1 MLNELIAYADTQMD
15 APEPG
20 FKPKEVRWALE
31 FTNDGQFIN
40 IIELGNAGD
49 KKNRGKLF
57 QKCPDFSQSEIV
69 SWGYRHFLVDSA
81 EVVCCHTKETDGEK
95 LEKISAKHNT
105 FTYLLKLA
113 STKVESLDNI
123 SKALED
129 ESILKRIQAILEEK
143 KAKPTDSTTIRVDGN
158 TLLDSS
164 IWHVWWRSFREEQSI
179 NKKNAKSNI
188 IAEANRVSFLSGK
201 SVTPLSTHPKVSG
214 LSDVGGLS
222 SGTTLIGFDKDSFCS
237 YGFEQGENATVGESE
252 AAQYRAA
259 LDELIKN
266 YSTTF
271 ANIKMVHWYKNST
284 LKNSEDPFD
293 ILTRGDDENN
303 ALRAQQQIQKF
314 LSSIKTGTKASLGDN
329 QYYCLALSATGGR
342 VMIRDWTQGK
352 IKTLAE
358 NIRLWFDDFAIVC
371 RSGGNTLASS
381 PKFYAV
387 LGSLVRDIK
396 DISSPLVVKIWHSAI
411 TGSKLPRPALSMAL
425 THIKSEIYKDK
436 AKTKANT
443 KDKAKDEAV
452 LHAGIG
458 LVKAYLLR
466 YYRETEGGNEMA
478 ENLKKF
484 LNPDHPSPAYQCGR
498 LMAYFASLQYRAL
511 GDVGAGVIQRYYAS
525 ASTTPALVIGRL
537 TTLAQF
543 HLNKLKN
550 KGTYWYEQQIAEV
563 FTKIENNIPS
573 ALSLEEQSLFAL
585 GYYQQM
591 AEIRT
596 KNETQSIGDASDCLN
611 STEDAVTD

>member
-20 FKPKEVRWALE
+20 FKPKQVRWAIE
-31 FTNDGQFIN
+31 FTSDGQFIN
-40 IIELGNAGD
+40 IIELGNAGE
-49 KKNRGKLF
+49 KNNRGKLF

-81 EVVCCHTKETDGEK
+81 EVVCCHTKEKDGGK
-95 LEKISAKHNT
+95 FEKISAKHNT

-129 ESILKRIQAILEEK
+129 ESILKRIQAILEGK
-143 KAKPTDSTTIRVDGN
+143 KAKPTDSTTIRVDGK
-158 TLLDSS
+158 TLLELS
-164 IWHVWWRSFREEQSI
+164 IWHDWWRSFREDQSLNKNNTKTNSFDKI
-179 NKKNAKSNI
+179 NRK
-188 IAEANRVSFLSGK
+188 SFLSGK

-266 YSTTF
+266 HSTTF
-271 ANIKMVHWYKNST
+271 ANIKIVHWYKNST
-284 LKNSEDPFD
+284 LENSEDPLD
-293 ILTRGDDENN
+293 ILTRGDDESN

-314 LSSIKTGTKASLGDN
+314 LSSIRTGKKINLGDN

-358 NIRLWFDDFAIVC
+358 NISLWFDDFAIVS
-371 RSGGNTLASS
+371 RNGGNTLASS

-387 LGSLVRDIK
+387 LGSIVRDIK
-396 DISSPLVVKIWHSAI
+396 DISSPLVVQIWRSAI

-425 THIKSEIYKDK
+425 ERIKS
-436 AKTKANT
+436 ALC
-443 KDKAKDEAV
+443 KDEV
-452 LHAGIG
+452 VFHAGIG

-478 ENLKKF
+478 ENMKKF

-511 GDVGAGVIQRYYAS
+511 GDVGAGVVQRYYAS

-550 KGTYWYEQQIAEV
+550 KGTYWYEQQIGEV
-563 FTKIENNIPS
+563 FAKIGDNIPTT
-573 ALSLEEQSLFAL
+573 LSLEEQSLFAL

-596 KNETQSIGDASDCLN
+596 KKDNQSMGDVSDCVN
-611 STEDAVTD
+611 ATEDAVAD

>member
-20 FKPKEVRWALE
+20 FKPKQVRWAIE
-31 FTNDGQFIN
+31 FTSDGQFIN
-40 IIELGNAGD
+40 IIELGNAGE
-49 KKNRGKLF
+49 KNNRGKLF

-81 EVVCCHTKETDGEK
+81 EVVCCHTKEKDGGK
-95 LEKISAKHNT
+95 FEKISAKHNT

-129 ESILKRIQAILEEK
+129 ESILKRIQAILEGK
-143 KAKPTDSTTIRVDGN
+143 KAKPTDSTTIRVDGK
-158 TLLDSS
+158 TLLELS
-164 IWHVWWRSFREEQSI
+164 IWHDWWRSFREDQSLNKNNTKTNSFDKI
-179 NKKNAKSNI
+179 NRK
-188 IAEANRVSFLSGK
+188 SFLSGK

-237 YGFEQGENATVGESE
+237 YGFEQGENATVGESD

-266 YSTTF
+266 HSTTF
-271 ANIKMVHWYKNST
+271 ANIKIVHWYKNST
-284 LKNSEDPFD
+284 LENSEDPLD
-293 ILTRGDDENN
+293 ILTRGDDESN

-314 LSSIKTGTKASLGDN
+314 LSSIRTGKKINLGDN

-358 NIRLWFDDFAIVC
+358 NISLWFDDFAIVS
-371 RSGGNTLASS
+371 RNGGNTLASS

-387 LGSLVRDIK
+387 LGSIVRDIK
-396 DISSPLVVKIWHSAI
+396 DISSPLVVQIWRSAI

-425 THIKSEIYKDK
+425 ERIKS
-436 AKTKANT
+436 ALC
-443 KDKAKDEAV
+443 KDEVV

-478 ENLKKF
+478 ENMKKF

-511 GDVGAGVIQRYYAS
+511 GDVGAGVVQRYYAS

-550 KGTYWYEQQIAEV
+550 KGTYWYEQQIGEV
-563 FTKIENNIPS
+563 FAKIGDNIPTT
-573 ALSLEEQSLFAL
+573 LSLEEQSLFAL

-596 KNETQSIGDASDCLN
+596 KKDNQSMGDVSDCVN
-611 STEDAVTD
+611 ATEDAVAD

>member
-20 FKPKEVRWALE
+20 FKPKQVRWALE
-31 FTNDGQFIN
+31 FTSDGQFIN

-57 QKCPDFSQSEIV
+57 KKCPDFSQSEIV

-81 EVVCCHTKETDGEK
+81 EVVCCFTKETDGEK

-123 SKALED
+123 STALED
-129 ESILKRIQAILEEK
+129 ESILERIQAILEEK
-143 KAKPTDSTTIRVDGN
+143 KAKPTDSMTIRVDGKAF
-158 TLLDSS
+158 LESS
-164 IWHVWWRSFREEQSI
+164 IWHDWWRSFREEQSFS
-179 NKKNAKSNI
+179 KNNTKTDTVVKT
-188 IAEANRVSFLSGK
+188 NRNSFLSGK
-201 SVTPLSTHPKVSG
+201 LVTPLSTHPKVSG

-237 YGFEQGENATVGESE
+237 YGFDQGENATVGESD

-271 ANIKMVHWYKNST
+271 ANIKIVHWYKSNP
-284 LKNSEDPFD
+284 LENSEDPLD

-303 ALRAQQQIQKF
+303 AFRAQQQIQKF

-329 QYYCLALSATGGR
+329 QYYCLVLSATGGR

-352 IKTLAE
+352 VKTLAE
-358 NIRLWFDDFAIVC
+358 NILMWFDDFAIVC

-396 DISSPLVVKIWHSAI
+396 DISSPLVVQIWRSAI
-411 TGSKLPRPALSMAL
+411 TGGKLPRPPLSMAL
-425 THIKSEIYKDK
+425 ERIKS
-436 AKTKANT
+436 ALC
-443 KDKAKDEAV
+443 KDEAV

-484 LNPDHPSPAYQCGR
+484 LNPNHPSPAYQCGR

-511 GDVGAGVIQRYYAS
+511 GDVGAGVVQRYYAS
-525 ASTTPALVIGRL
+525 ASTTPALVIGRM

-550 KGTYWYEQQIAEV
+550 KGAFWYEQQIAEI
-563 FTKIENNIPS
+563 FAQIENNIPS
-573 ALSLEEQSLFAL
+573 TLSLEEQSLFAL

-596 KNETQSIGDASDCLN
+596 KKENQSMGDASDFVI
-611 STEDAVTD
+611 STEDAVND

>member
-20 FKPKEVRWALE
+20 FKPKQVRWAIE
-31 FTNDGQFIN
+31 FTSDGQFIN
-40 IIELGNAGD
+40 IIELGNAGE
-49 KKNRGKLF
+49 KNNRGKLF

-81 EVVCCHTKETDGEK
+81 EVVCCHTKEKDGGK
-95 LEKISAKHNT
+95 FEKISAKHNT

-129 ESILKRIQAILEEK
+129 ESILKRIQAILEGK
-143 KAKPTDSTTIRVDGN
+143 KAKPTDSTTIRVDGK
-158 TLLDSS
+158 TLLELS
-164 IWHVWWRSFREEQSI
+164 IWHDWWRSFREDQSLNKNNTKTNSFDKI
-179 NKKNAKSNI
+179 NRK
-188 IAEANRVSFLSGK
+188 SFLSGK

-237 YGFEQGENATVGESE
+237 YGFEQGENATVGESD

-266 YSTTF
+266 HSTTF
-271 ANIKMVHWYKNST
+271 ANIKIVHWYKNST
-284 LKNSEDPFD
+284 LENSEDPLD
-293 ILTRGDDENN
+293 ILTRGDDESN

-314 LSSIKTGTKASLGDN
+314 LSSIRTGKKINLGDN

-358 NIRLWFDDFAIVC
+358 NISLWFDDFAIVS
-371 RSGGNTLASS
+371 RNGGNTLASS

-387 LGSLVRDIK
+387 LGSIVRDIK
-396 DISSPLVVKIWHSAI
+396 DISSPLVVQIWRSAI

-425 THIKSEIYKDK
+425 ERIKS
-436 AKTKANT
+436 ALC
-443 KDKAKDEAV
+443 KDEVV

-478 ENLKKF
+478 ENMKKF

-511 GDVGAGVIQRYYAS
+511 GDVGAGVVQRYYAS

-550 KGTYWYEQQIAEV
+550 KGTYWYEQQIGEV
-563 FTKIENNIPS
+563 FAKIGDNIPTT
-573 ALSLEEQSLFAL
+573 LSLEEQSLFL
-585 GYYQQM
+585 IYLLLHVYLHFLSHYTLYL
-591 AEIRT
+591 IRF
-596 KNETQSIGDASDCLN
+596 LLL
-611 STEDAVTD
+611 

>member
-20 FKPKEVRWALE
+20 FKPKQVRWAIE
-31 FTNDGQFIN
+31 FTSDGQFIN
-40 IIELGNAGD
+40 IIELGNAGE
-49 KKNRGKLF
+49 KNNRGKLF

-81 EVVCCHTKETDGEK
+81 EVVCCHTKEKDGGK
-95 LEKISAKHNT
+95 FEKISAKHNT

-129 ESILKRIQAILEEK
+129 ESILKRIQAILEGK
-143 KAKPTDSTTIRVDGN
+143 KAKPTDSTTIRVDGK
-158 TLLDSS
+158 TLLELS
-164 IWHVWWRSFREEQSI
+164 IWHDWWRSFREDQSLNKNNTKTNSFDKI
-179 NKKNAKSNI
+179 NRK
-188 IAEANRVSFLSGK
+188 SFLSGK

-237 YGFEQGENATVGESE
+237 YGFEQGENATVGESD

-266 YSTTF
+266 HSTTF
-271 ANIKMVHWYKNST
+271 ANIKIVHWYKNST
-284 LKNSEDPFD
+284 LENSEDPLD
-293 ILTRGDDENN
+293 ILTRGDDESN

-314 LSSIKTGTKASLGDN
+314 LSSIRTGKKINLGDN

-358 NIRLWFDDFAIVC
+358 NISLWFDDFAIVS
-371 RSGGNTLASS
+371 RNGGNTLASS

-387 LGSLVRDIK
+387 LGSIVRDIK
-396 DISSPLVVKIWHSAI
+396 DISSPLVVQIWRSAI

-425 THIKSEIYKDK
+425 ERIKS
-436 AKTKANT
+436 ALC
-443 KDKAKDEAV
+443 KDEVV

-478 ENLKKF
+478 ENMKKF

-511 GDVGAGVIQRYYAS
+511 GDVGAGVVQRYYAS

-550 KGTYWYEQQIAEV
+550 KGTYWYEQQIGEV
-563 FTKIENNIPS
+563 FAKIGDNIPTT
-573 ALSLEEQSLFAL
+573 LFLEEQSLFAL

-596 KNETQSIGDASDCLN
+596 KKDNQSMGDVSDCVN
-611 STEDAVTD
+611 ATEDAVAD

>member
-20 FKPKEVRWALE
+20 FKPKQVRWAIE
-31 FTNDGQFIN
+31 FTSDGQFIN
-40 IIELGNAGD
+40 IIELGNAGE
-49 KKNRGKLF
+49 KNNRGKLF

-81 EVVCCHTKETDGEK
+81 EVVCCHTKEKDGGK
-95 LEKISAKHNT
+95 FEKISAKHNT

-129 ESILKRIQAILEEK
+129 ESILKRIQAILEGK
-143 KAKPTDSTTIRVDGN
+143 KAKPTDSTTIRVDGK
-158 TLLDSS
+158 TLLELS
-164 IWHVWWRSFREEQSI
+164 IWHDWWRSFREDQSLNKNNTKTNSFDKI
-179 NKKNAKSNI
+179 NRK
-188 IAEANRVSFLSGK
+188 SFLSGK

-237 YGFEQGENATVGESE
+237 YGFEQGENATVGESD

-259 LDELIKN
+259 FDELIKN
-266 YSTTF
+266 HSTTF
-271 ANIKMVHWYKNST
+271 ANIKIVHWYKNST
-284 LKNSEDPFD
+284 LENSEDPLD
-293 ILTRGDDENN
+293 ILTRGDDESN

-314 LSSIKTGTKASLGDN
+314 LSSIRTGKKINLGDN

-358 NIRLWFDDFAIVC
+358 NISLWFDDFAIVS
-371 RSGGNTLASS
+371 RNGGNTLASS

-387 LGSLVRDIK
+387 LGSIVRDIK
-396 DISSPLVVKIWHSAI
+396 DISSPLVVQIWRSAI

-425 THIKSEIYKDK
+425 ERIKS
-436 AKTKANT
+436 ALC
-443 KDKAKDEAV
+443 KDEVV

-478 ENLKKF
+478 ENMKKF

-511 GDVGAGVIQRYYAS
+511 GDVGAGVVQRYYAS

-550 KGTYWYEQQIAEV
+550 KGTYWYEQQIGEV
-563 FTKIENNIPS
+563 FAKIGDNIPTT
-573 ALSLEEQSLFAL
+573 LSLEEQSLFAL

-596 KNETQSIGDASDCLN
+596 KKENQSMGDVSDCVN
-611 STEDAVTD
+611 ATEDAVAD

>member
-20 FKPKEVRWALE
+20 FKPKQVRWAIE
-31 FTNDGQFIN
+31 FTSDGQFIN
-40 IIELGNAGD
+40 IIELGNAGE
-49 KKNRGKLF
+49 KNNRGKLF

-81 EVVCCHTKETDGEK
+81 EVVCCHTKEKDGGK
-95 LEKISAKHNT
+95 FEKISAKHNT

-129 ESILKRIQAILEEK
+129 ESILKRIQAILEGK
-143 KAKPTDSTTIRVDGN
+143 KAKPTDSTTIRVDGK
-158 TLLDSS
+158 TLLELS
-164 IWHVWWRSFREEQSI
+164 IWHDWWRSFREDQSLNKNNTKTNSFDKI
-179 NKKNAKSNI
+179 NRK
-188 IAEANRVSFLSGK
+188 SFLSGK

-237 YGFEQGENATVGESE
+237 YGFEQGENATVGESD

-266 YSTTF
+266 HSTTF
-271 ANIKMVHWYKNST
+271 ANIKIAHWYKNST
-284 LKNSEDPFD
+284 LENSEDPLD
-293 ILTRGDDENN
+293 ILTRGDDESN

-314 LSSIKTGTKASLGDN
+314 LSSIRTGKKINLGDN

-358 NIRLWFDDFAIVC
+358 NISLWFDDFAIVS
-371 RSGGNTLASS
+371 RNGGNTLASS

-387 LGSLVRDIK
+387 LGSIVRDIK
-396 DISSPLVVKIWHSAI
+396 DISSPLVVQIWRSAI

-425 THIKSEIYKDK
+425 ERIKS
-436 AKTKANT
+436 ALC
-443 KDKAKDEAV
+443 KDEVV

-478 ENLKKF
+478 ENMKKF

-511 GDVGAGVIQRYYAS
+511 GDVGAGVVQRYYAS

-550 KGTYWYEQQIAEV
+550 KGTYWYEQQIGEV
-563 FTKIENNIPS
+563 FAKIGDNIPTT
-573 ALSLEEQSLFAL
+573 LSLEEQSLFAL

-596 KNETQSIGDASDCLN
+596 KKDNQSMGDVSDCVN
-611 STEDAVTD
+611 ATEDAVAD

>member
-20 FKPKEVRWALE
+20 FKPKQVRWAIE
-31 FTNDGQFIN
+31 FTSDGQFIN
-40 IIELGNAGD
+40 IIELGNAGE
-49 KKNRGKLF
+49 KNNRGKLF

-81 EVVCCHTKETDGEK
+81 EVVCCHTKEKDGGK
-95 LEKISAKHNT
+95 FEKISAKHNT

-129 ESILKRIQAILEEK
+129 ESILKRIQAILEGK
-143 KAKPTDSTTIRVDGN
+143 KAKPTDSTTIRVDGK
-158 TLLDSS
+158 TLLELS
-164 IWHVWWRSFREEQSI
+164 IWHDWWRSFREDQSLNKNNTKTNSFDKI
-179 NKKNAKSNI
+179 NRK
-188 IAEANRVSFLSGK
+188 SFLSGK

-237 YGFEQGENATVGESE
+237 YGFEQGENATVGESD

-266 YSTTF
+266 HSTTF
-271 ANIKMVHWYKNST
+271 ANIKIVHWYKNST
-284 LKNSEDPFD
+284 LENSEDPLD
-293 ILTRGDDENN
+293 ILTRGDDESN

-314 LSSIKTGTKASLGDN
+314 LSSIRTGKKINLGDN

-358 NIRLWFDDFAIVC
+358 NISLWFDDFAIVS
-371 RSGGNTLASS
+371 RNGGNTLASS

-387 LGSLVRDIK
+387 LGSIVRDIK
-396 DISSPLVVKIWHSAI
+396 DISSPLVVQIWRSAI

-425 THIKSEIYKDK
+425 ERIKS
-436 AKTKANT
+436 ALC
-443 KDKAKDEAV
+443 KDEVV

-478 ENLKKF
+478 ENMKKF

-511 GDVGAGVIQRYYAS
+511 GDVGAGVVQRYYAS

-550 KGTYWYEQQIAEV
+550 KGTYWYEQQIGEV
-563 FTKIENNIPS
+563 FAKIGDNIPTT
-573 ALSLEEQSLFAL
+573 LSLEEQSLFAL

-596 KNETQSIGDASDCLN
+596 KKENQSMGDVSDCVN
-611 STEDAVTD
+611 ATEDAVAD